1 MPKSV
6 TVQIRRKRG
15 MRKMRINMKSRRRRA
30 RPTTVVQ
37 RGITPIA
44 PRTIARLKYCSF
56 ISRTLSL
63 GVGSDNLYRLNSIF
77 DPDLTGTGTQPYG
90 RDTYAAIYNR
100 YRVFAVAYK
109 ATFSHTGTA
118 AANFSVLPT
127 NSNSII
133 IDPELAREMPR
144 SRNGIGGALGAAPV
158 VLRGRV
164 SLPALNGCTRQQY
177 MADDRFQALQTDNPL
192 EDLVL
197 HIICQ
202 SPDNITV
209 RVAIE
214 MVYYV
219 EFFDPVPLGKS

>member
-1 MPKSV
+1 MPLKKYSRAAAIARFKWKNRPRKSY
-6 TVQIRRKRG
+6 RRK
-15 MRKMRINMKSRRRRA
+15 A

-37 RGITPIA
+37 KGITPIA

-56 ISRTLSL
+56 ISRTLS
-63 GVGSDNLYRLNSIF
+63 GGIGSSNLYRLNSIF

-109 ATFSHTGTA
+109 VTFSHTGA
-118 AANFSVLPT
+118 NAANFSILPA
-127 NSNSII
+127 NSTSLI

-144 SRNGIGGALGAAPV
+144 SRNGIGGAAGTSPV

-164 SLPALNGCTRQQY
+164 SLAALHGSTRQQY
-177 MADDRFQALQTDNPL
+177 MADDRFQALQDSNPT

-209 RVAIE
+209 RASIE

-219 EFFDPVPLGKS
+219 EFFDPIPLGKS